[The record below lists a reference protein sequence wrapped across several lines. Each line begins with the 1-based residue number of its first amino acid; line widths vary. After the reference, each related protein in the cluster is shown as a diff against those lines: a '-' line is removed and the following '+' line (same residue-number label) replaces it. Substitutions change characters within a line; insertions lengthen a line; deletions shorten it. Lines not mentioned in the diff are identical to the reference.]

1 VSRAAS
7 LPLCLM
13 TEAPFADSSTLRSL
27 ITKAFSL
34 HCNHSQPMRIG
45 NTPSAASTKHTVKC
59 NFFAEVSAAAISL
72 AGASP
77 ASVNHII
84 DSLISLQSN
93 DLLLFSVIAV
103 VLSSSLLVLILSFIR
118 LQLTTNLSTIFSTST
133 KILYS

>member
-59 NFFAEVSAAAISL
+59 NFFAEVAAAIL
-72 AGASP
+72 QAGASP